1 MLPAL
6 LLLAQAP
13 LLAVVFLGIR
23 VLLDLHAFCALAVRQ
38 TTEADVA
45 RANDHLRRK
54 TQECS

>member
-13 LLAVVFLGIR
+13 LLTVVFPGIGIP
-23 VLLDLHAFCALAVRQ
+23 LDLHAFYALAVRQ

-45 RANDHLRRK
+45 RVNDHLRRK